1 MYVLLSPAKKL
12 DEGASIAELPSSE
25 FSFFDDVAVLLKTAR
40 RQKLADLRKLM
51 GISEPLGQL
60 NVERFAAMSL
70 PMNADNARQA
80 ALLFAGDTYQ
90 GLAAAS
96 LSKDDLIWAQDH
108 LGILSGFYGLL
119 RPLDAIQPYRLEMGT
134 ALKTRRGKNL
144 YEFWGE
150 RIAKLIDHRL
160 LGHAEPLVIN
170 CASGEYFKAVAK
182 KSLQAQ
188 VITPVFLEQKG
199 DVAKTISFLA
209 KKARG
214 AMARYVVVNRLSEP
228 QALQG
233 FNELGYVFDDA
244 LSSFEKPVFV
254 ARRG

>member
-12 DEGASIAELPSSE
+12 DEGPSVTELPSSD
-25 FSFFDDVAVLLKTAR
+25 FSLSQDVAALLKTAR
-40 RQKLADLRKLM
+40 RQKVADLRKLM
-51 GISEPLGQL
+51 GISESLGEL
-60 NVERFAAMSL
+60 NVQRFGAMNM
-70 PMNADNARQA
+70 PMNAGNARQA
-80 ALLFAGDTYQ
+80 ALLFAGDTYR
-90 GLAAAS
+90 GLDAAS
-96 LSKDDLIWAQDH
+96 LSKEDLIWAQDH

-134 ALKTRRGKNL
+134 ALKTERGKNL

-150 RIAKLIDHRL
+150 RIAKLIDDRL
-160 LGHAEPLVIN
+160 LGHADPVLIN

-182 KSLQAQ
+182 KSLQAR

-214 AMARYVVVNRLSEP
+214 AMARYVVVNRLNEP
-228 QALQG
+228 QALQS
-233 FNELGYVFDDA
+233 FNELGYAFDSER
-244 LSSFEKPVFV
+244 SSFERPVFV
-254 ARRG
+254 APRD

>member
-12 DEGASIAELPSSE
+12 AEGVSIAELPSSD
-25 FSFFDDVAVLLKTAR
+25 FALAADVALLLKTAR
-40 RQKLADLRKLM
+40 RQKVAELRNLM
-51 GISEPLGQL
+51 GISEALGQL

-70 PMNADNARQA
+70 PMNAANARQA

-90 GLAAAS
+90 GLDAAS
-96 LSKDDLIWAQDH
+96 LSKEDLIWAQDH

-150 RIAKLIDHRL
+150 RIAKLVDHRL
-160 LGHAEPLVIN
+160 IGHAEPVVIN

-214 AMARYVVVNRLSEP
+214 AMARYIVVNRLSEP

-233 FNELGYVFDDA
+233 FNELGYAFDSER
-244 LSSFEKPVFV
+244 SSGERPVFV
-254 ARRG
+254 AKRD